1 MNDRPPRKLSDFP
14 RPSVAADAAVLTVE
28 PDGSPT
34 GRLAVLLIRRA
45 TSHHR
50 GAWSLPGTFLHEGE
64 LLAEAVD
71 RALRTKAG
79 VSGRKP
85 AQLRVFDAIDRD
97 DRDRVLS
104 VAHVDV
110 IRYDELVPALGP
122 EVRLAPARRPG
133 PLPYDHK
140 EIVQAAVADTERRYL
155 ERPDPGHL
163 LGRQFTM
170 RELRQTHEAVLA
182 RRLQKDTFRRAMEP
196 YLIATG
202 LMTEGGLG
210 RPAEIFR
217 RAS

>member
-1 MNDRPPRKLSDFP
+1 MTDRPPRKPSDFP
-14 RPSVAADAAVLTVE
+14 HPPVAVDTAVLTVE
-28 PDGSPT
+28 PDGSPA
-34 GRLAVLLIRRA
+34 GRLAVLLIRRD
-45 TSHHR
+45 TTHHR

-85 AQLRVFDAIDRD
+85 AQLRVFDALDRD
-97 DRDRVLS
+97 DRERVLS

-110 IRYDELVPALGP
+110 IRHDELVPALGSD
-122 EVRLAPARRPG
+122 VTLAPARRLG
-133 PLPYDHK
+133 PLPYDHR
-140 EIVQAAVADTERRYL
+140 EIVAAAVADTERRYT

-182 RRLQKDTFRRAMEP
+182 RRLQKDTFRRAMES

-202 LMTEGGLG
+202 TLTEGGLG
-210 RPAEIFR
+210 RPAELFR
-217 RAS
+217 RAG